1 VDAIQILL
9 EWHGLMTVADAA
21 RFLRTSPG
29 NLRKLLGA
37 GTFKGFRV
45 HGEWRI
51 NPSDLVAYLHEH
63 RNF

>member
-1 VDAIQILL
+1 
-9 EWHGLMTVADAA
+9 MTVAEAA
-21 RFLRTSPG
+21 TFLRTSPG

-51 NPSDLVAYLHEH
+51 NPSDLLAHLYEH